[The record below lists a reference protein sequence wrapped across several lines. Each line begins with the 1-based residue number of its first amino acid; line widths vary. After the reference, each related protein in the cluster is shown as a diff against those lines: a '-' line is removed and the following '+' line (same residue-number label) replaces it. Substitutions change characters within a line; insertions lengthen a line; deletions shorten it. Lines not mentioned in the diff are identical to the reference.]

1 MDSPIRTER
10 DDKSRLGALTPIV
23 HVIKNAQTNASRD
36 FDRFYG
42 NLWAKL
48 TPRTTNSRILKR
60 TPDTNDRIRDL
71 EDEIEECN
79 STSLTPLIERHSLR
93 EDNRYAYENRHPFF
107 QDSESDIAETP
118 GLEAE
123 TPHSFSSVPYQTPRK
138 TIVPQNPKR
147 SIAKRTI
154 VYNPR
159 RSVIDSATLT
169 QKIAEE
175 RKRMDILQSNV
186 SRIKRQSSFLAEE
199 PSGNFNLIFEEEEE
213 EDEFMPITEPN
224 KCPSTIYQPQS
235 SYQLSTPTSIDYNTT
250 KDKATPNYNRSSFTP
265 MKRHL
270 SPTKY
275 TPSYAKRM
283 AVSPTTTKKSKV
295 APNKR
300 LLLSPKRIVIEDIPT
315 AKLRS
320 TEMISTPGGSM
331 VSNRFWKEIH
341 GNHATPSPATN
352 RSTPITQRIST
363 LKEKSNSQ
371 TWANDEQFWSAESHT
386 PVVSSFTNKLF
397 KVAQQEENRKNQQR
411 QQKENDMIWSSEAPV
426 SSSVKLF
433 KERGGSASPTPSL
446 FNNPLFKAARQD
458 KPIDSFSEKLLRLA
472 QENSTE
478 EPDSFNQ
485 KLMQLAKDNGQHSL
499 SDELESAKKRDEI
512 IKRNNIPVVNPNLLA
527 ELKAKYHAKFID
539 DSDEYKFT

>member
-79 STSLTPLIERHSLR
+79 STSLTPLIERHSL
-93 EDNRYAYENRHPFF
+93 H
-107 QDSESDIAETP
+107 SESDIAETP

-154 VYNPR
+154 VHNPR

-224 KCPSTIYQPQS
+224 KS
-235 SYQLSTPTSIDYNTT
+235 
-250 KDKATPNYNRSSFTP
+250 TPNYNRSSFTP

-512 IKRNNIPVVNPNLLA
+512 IKRNNIPV
-527 ELKAKYHAKFID
+527 
-539 DSDEYKFT
+539 